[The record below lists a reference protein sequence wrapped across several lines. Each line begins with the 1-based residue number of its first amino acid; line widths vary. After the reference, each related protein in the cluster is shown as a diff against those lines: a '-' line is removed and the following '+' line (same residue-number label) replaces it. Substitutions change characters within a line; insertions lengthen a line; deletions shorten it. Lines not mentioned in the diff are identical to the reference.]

1 MSPPALASIKS
12 PVTAG
17 MGMVVIIALLY
28 NAVILLSWHHRVN
41 KKEVFA
47 MGVLVEFLLIA
58 LDIYIYIVI
67 ASAMVSW
74 LIAFEV
80 INIKNEQAANLVAL
94 LTRLTEP
101 VYRPLR
107 KYIPPLGGVDVTPII
122 VIFLDRKSTRL
133 NSS

>member
-1 MSPPALASIKS
+1 
-12 PVTAG
+12 
-17 MGMVVIIALLY
+17 
-28 NAVILLSWHHRVN
+28 
-41 KKEVFA
+41 

-94 LTRLTEP
+94 LNRLTEP

-122 VIFLDRKSTRL
+122 VIFLIYLLKSVIIRL
-133 NSS
+133 LLPHGYY